1 MHDSYEAD
9 HHIKN
14 FFTVPLVHSLHFHF
28 PAVRK
33 IFMKSTIQLE
43 MSEKSY
49 KCDFTKYVVIMFWNY
64 GSCQYGSMSLLAI
77 FN

>member
-33 IFMKSTIQLE
+33 KTYEEYDQLE
-43 MSEKSY
+43 ISEKSY
-49 KCDFTKYVVIMFWNY
+49 KCDCSDFTKYVVIMF
-64 GSCQYGSMSLLAI
+64 
-77 FN
+77 

>member
-28 PAVRK
+28 PAGEKKKTYEEYDPIRNYRK
-33 IFMKSTIQLE
+33 E
-43 MSEKSY
+43 SY
-49 KCDFTKYVVIMFWNY
+49 KCDCRDFTKYVIIMF
-64 GSCQYGSMSLLAI
+64 
-77 FN
+77 